1 MNQEQNVDIMKNQ
14 QLNDT
19 ASGITFKDLYY
30 IVLKNLIVIICII
43 AVCMVGGFVFTK
55 LKKPVYNSTGTMLVS
70 YEGSGTSISSDY
82 TFSSYIANT
91 FVVFIT
97 QDVVLDA
104 VSQKTGVSVGV
115 LKKNTTV
122 KNSSL
127 ILSITY
133 SCDNAVDAQ
142 NICQTIID
150 TAQEVADTMDDEN
163 KPVYHLLYDNLKVLS
178 EAKEGTRKSETLK
191 MVAISFAIGVVLASL
206 YVFLNE
212 VFNNKFKSSE
222 EVERALGVPVLA
234 GIPAYT
240 FDDEEKD
247 GKK

>member
-1 MNQEQNVDIMKNQ
+1 MNQEQNIEITKNQ
-14 QLNDT
+14 NVND
-19 ASGITFKDLYY
+19 SNGITFKDLYY
-30 IVLKNLIVIICII
+30 IVLKHLVVIICIV
-43 AVCMVGGFVFTK
+43 AACMVGGYIFTK
-55 LKKPVYNSTGTMLVS
+55 VKKPIYTSTGTMLVS
-70 YEGSGTSISSDY
+70 YEGSGTSISTDY
-82 TFSSYIANT
+82 TFSNYISNT

-104 VSQKTGVSVGV
+104 VSQKTGVAVGV

-127 ILSITY
+127 IISVTY
-133 SCDNAVDAQ
+133 SCDNAEEAQ

-150 TAQEVADTMDDEN
+150 TAQEIADTMDNEN

-178 EAKEGTRKSETLK
+178 EAKEGERKSETFK
-191 MVAISFAIGVVLASL
+191 IVVISFAIGVALAFI
-206 YVFLNE
+206 YVFLSE

-234 GIPAYT
+234 GIPAYS
-240 FDDEEKD
+240 FDEEEKG

>member
-14 QLNDT
+14 NANAT
-19 ASGITFKDLYY
+19 NGITFKDLYY
-30 IVLKNLIVIICII
+30 IVLKHLITIICII
-43 AVCMVGGFVFTK
+43 AVCMIGGFVFTK
-55 LKKPVYNSTGTMLVS
+55 LKKPIYNSTGTMLVS
-70 YEGSGTSISSDY
+70 YEGSGSSISTDY

-104 VSQKTGVSVGV
+104 VSQKTGIAVGV
-115 LKKNTTV
+115 LKSNTTV

-127 ILSITY
+127 ILSVTY
-133 SCDNAVDAQ
+133 SCYDAKEAQ

-150 TAQEVADTMDDEN
+150 TAQEIADTMDDEN

-178 EAKEGTRKSETLK
+178 NAKTGTRKSVTVK
-191 MVAISFAIGVVLASL
+191 IVAVSFILSLVLACT
-206 YVFLNE
+206 YVFLYE
-212 VFNNKFKSSE
+212 TFNNKFKSSE
-222 EVERALGVPVLA
+222 EVERALGFPVLA

-240 FDDEEKD
+240 FDDEEKG